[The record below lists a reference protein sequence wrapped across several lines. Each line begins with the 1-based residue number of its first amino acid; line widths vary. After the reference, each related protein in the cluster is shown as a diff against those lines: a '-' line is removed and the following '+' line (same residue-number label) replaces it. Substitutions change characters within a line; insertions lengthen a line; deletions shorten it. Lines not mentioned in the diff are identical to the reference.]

1 MKNKNL
7 YIFLGIVLLTS
18 LIISPKIIEGLA
30 KRNKSKKKCK
40 KYCKKKKKK
49 ASWKRNRQ
57 PKSARCICK
66 DKAPSG
72 GGGGSSSSS
81 SSSSGGGGGI
91 SFICTALYRNKH
103 VSKTDYRLMTLFGIL
118 AVKTKKYEKDMMLYF
133 TCMKHL
139 MPYVEKKEK
148 ENKQF
153 WNNLKI
159 FFVSCIKNLK
169 EEKYDNVIKLF
180 TVKSISM
187 AEKYCGGLKNIPKLS
202 NKNYNLYKGIYKR
215 NKEKYNICAKS
226 FSKLI

>member
-1 MKNKNL
+1 
-7 YIFLGIVLLTS
+7 
-18 LIISPKIIEGLA
+18 
-30 KRNKSKKKCK
+30 
-40 KYCKKKKKK
+40 
-49 ASWKRNRQ
+49 
-57 PKSARCICK
+57 
-66 DKAPSG
+66 
-72 GGGGSSSSS
+72 
-81 SSSSGGGGGI
+81 
-91 SFICTALYRNKH
+91 
-103 VSKTDYRLMTLFGIL
+103 MTLFGIL
-118 AVKTKKYEKDMMLYF
+118 AVKNKKYEKDMMLYF

-202 NKNYNLYKGIYKR
+202 NKNYNLYKGIYKK

-226 FSKLI
+226 FLKLI